1 MGRALIVSWSVC
13 LMRFALDGDSNQLRS
28 PASFA
33 IRQTKTGTAIVE
45 WPSPFEH
52 RNERMNSMIFEALLA
67 AIGLAGY
74 IAIQVRWH
82 FGAGDERQGLGQHCE
97 PGAG

>member
-1 MGRALIVSWSVC
+1 
-13 LMRFALDGDSNQLRS
+13 MRFALDGDSHAGVVCN
-28 PASFA
+28 PANENGDSHS
-33 IRQTKTGTAIVE
+33 E